1 MFISSEHF
9 LNRINRC
16 GFIVYKTIICTR
28 DEVFHSITEA
38 IKVYLMRPPLFNQ
51 HLGLKKRRRKE
62 NQIQSICFPTN
73 LRENVSASKHET
85 LLCHNIYQLS
95 CLLVLK
101 LYK

>member
-1 MFISSEHF
+1 VFISSEHF

-51 HLGLKKRRRKE
+51 HLGLKKEEGRKTRY
-62 NQIQSICFPTN
+62 NPYVSLQISG
-73 LRENVSASKHET
+73 KM
-85 LLCHNIYQLS
+85 
-95 CLLVLK
+95 
-101 LYK
+101 